1 MMPKVDRVEPSK
13 HVRGRFLV
21 FLDTGSLIKV
31 GEQELLDF
39 GLRPGLEL
47 EGETLQR
54 LIASSE
60 DTSARERAAR
70 MIGARPLSR
79 AELVDK
85 LVAKGEGRPQAE
97 RAADWL
103 EELGALNDG
112 EYARTVVRHYDRR
125 GYGPQKLR
133 EELYRRK
140 IPRDCWAEA
149 LAEARPEEEAAADYL
164 ASRGAADA
172 SDPRSF
178 QRQAN
183 ALRRRGFSWQAIR
196 TVMGKGPS
204 GEDGWD

>member
-1 MMPKVDRVEPSK
+1 MPKVDRVEPSK

-21 FLDTGSLIKV
+21 FLDSGALIKV

-47 EGETLQR
+47 EGETLRR

-112 EYARTVVRHYDRR
+112 EYAKTVVRHYDGR

-149 LAEARPEEEAAADYL
+149 MAEARPEEEAAADYL
-164 ASRGAADA
+164 ASRRAADA

-196 TVMGKGPS
+196 TVMGNGPA
-204 GEDGWD
+204 GEGGWD

>member
-1 MMPKVDRVEPSK
+1 MPKVDRVEPSK

-47 EGETLQR
+47 EGEALQR

-79 AELVDK
+79 AELIDK
-85 LVAKGEGRPQAE
+85 LVAKGEGRAQAE
-97 RAADWL
+97 RAADRL

-112 EYARTVVRHYDRR
+112 EYARTVVRHYDRM

-140 IPRDCWAEA
+140 IPRDRWAEA

-164 ASRGAADA
+164 ASKRSGIP

-196 TVMGKGPS
+196 AVMGACPV
-204 GEDGWD
+204 GEDGWE

>member
-1 MMPKVDRVEPSK
+1 MPKVDRVEPSK
-13 HVRGRFLV
+13 HVKGRFLV

-47 EGETLQR
+47 EGENLQR

-70 MIGARPLSR
+70 MIGARPLSK

-85 LVAKGEGRPQAE
+85 LVAKGEGRAQAE
-97 RAADWL
+97 RAADRL
-103 EELGALNDG
+103 EELGAVNDG
-112 EYARTVVRHYDRR
+112 EYAKTVVRHYDRM

-140 IPRDCWAEA
+140 IPRDCWADA

-164 ASRGAADA
+164 ASKGRGAA
-172 SDPRSF
+172 SDPRSY
-178 QRQAN
+178 QRQTN

-196 TVMGKGPS
+196 SVMGACPTQ
-204 GEDGWD
+204 ENDWD

>member
-1 MMPKVDRVEPSK
+1 MPKVDRVEPSR

-47 EGETLQR
+47 EGETLRR

-60 DTSARERAAR
+60 DASARERAAR

-97 RAADWL
+97 RAADRL

-112 EYARTVVRHYDRR
+112 EYAKTVVRHYDRM

-140 IPRDCWAEA
+140 IPRDCWADA
-149 LAEARPEEEAAADYL
+149 LAEARPEEETAAEYL
-164 ASRGAADA
+164 ASKSRGAASA
-172 SDPRSF
+172 PRS
-178 QRQAN
+178 
-183 ALRRRGFSWQAIR
+183 
-196 TVMGKGPS
+196 
-204 GEDGWD
+204 

>member
-1 MMPKVDRVEPSK
+1 MPKVDRVEPSK

-21 FLDTGSLIKV
+21 FLDTGALIKV

-79 AELVDK
+79 AELIDK

-97 RAADWL
+97 RAADRL

-112 EYARTVVRHYDRR
+112 EYAKTVVRHYDRM
-125 GYGPQKLR
+125 GYGPQKLQ

-140 IPRDCWAEA
+140 IPRDCWTDA
-149 LAEARPEEEAAADYL
+149 LAEARPEEEAAAEYL
-164 ASRGAADA
+164 ASKGRGAA
-172 SDPRSF
+172 SDPRSY
-178 QRQAN
+178 QRQTN

-196 TVMGKGPS
+196 SVMGACPTK
-204 GEDGWD
+204 ENDWD